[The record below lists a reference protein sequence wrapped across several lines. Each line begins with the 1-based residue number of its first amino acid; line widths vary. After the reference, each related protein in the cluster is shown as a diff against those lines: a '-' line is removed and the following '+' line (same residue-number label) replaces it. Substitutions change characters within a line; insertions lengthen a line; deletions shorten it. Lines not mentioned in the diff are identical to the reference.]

1 MANRIPESFIAEVR
15 QKVNIVDVIGQYTQ
29 LVKRGRQWTGSCPFH
44 DDRHPSL
51 FVEENK
57 QVFNCFSCGRSG
69 SVFSFV
75 MEKEGMSYPEAIIS
89 LAESVDMQVDSQF
102 VADATPRIDPKT
114 QAIFDLQAAAQRLYQ
129 HILQHTTSGETAL
142 HYLHD

>member
-1 MANRIPESFIAEVR
+1 MAGRIPDAFIDEVR
-15 QKVNIVDVIGQYTQ
+15 KKVNIVDVIGEYTQ
-29 LVKRGRQWTGSCPFH
+29 LVKRGRQWNGSCPFH

-75 MEKEGMSYPEAIIS
+75 MEKEGLSYPEAILT
-89 LAESVDMQVDSQF
+89 LAEK
-102 VADATPRIDPKT
+102 ADIPIDHQLTAQAVQPIDQTT
-114 QAIFDLQAAAQRLYQ
+114 QAIYDLHAAAQRLYQ
-129 HILQHTTSGETAL
+129 HVLLNTTSGEKWRIPS
-142 HYLHD
+142 